1 MFEVL
6 TVSIPVPPSDGV
18 TLSHPVTTTTR
29 SRTLNE
35 SIGIMLRSYTRA
47 INIQENRT
55 GNLFR
60 EETKSICIN
69 EIKGISSNWY
79 NSFGVTFMN
88 VEIPEYQ
95 YLQVCFNYIHN
106 NPVKA
111 RLVEN
116 PQDWEFSSFT
126 DIKELRDS
134 NLVNRNRVI
143 ELGLKL
149 F

>member
-1 MFEVL
+1 
-6 TVSIPVPPSDGV
+6 
-18 TLSHPVTTTTR
+18 
-29 SRTLNE
+29 
-35 SIGIMLRSYTRA
+35 
-47 INIQENRT
+47 
-55 GNLFR
+55 
-60 EETKSICIN
+60 
-69 EIKGISSNWY
+69 
-79 NSFGVTFMN
+79 MN

-116 PQDWEFSSFT
+116 PEDWEFSSFT
-126 DIKELRDS
+126 DIKELRDG